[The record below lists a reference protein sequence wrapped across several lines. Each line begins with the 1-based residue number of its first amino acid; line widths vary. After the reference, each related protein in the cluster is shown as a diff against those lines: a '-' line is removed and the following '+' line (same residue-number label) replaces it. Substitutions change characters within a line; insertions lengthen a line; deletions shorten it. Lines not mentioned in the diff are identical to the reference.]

1 MKAKLLIVLVVVV
14 SIVIAGANF
23 ILAQQAEKTATPKPK
38 KATAEKQEIKKI
50 DLNSAT
56 LKELDALPHI
66 GPKTAQAIIDQR
78 PYEKVEDIMKVK
90 GIGKKT
96 FARIKDWIEV
106 KPSKQTEGKSK
117 KEPPPTPAPK
127 K

>member
-14 SIVIAGANF
+14 SIVIAGANV
-23 ILAQQAEKTATPKPK
+23 ILAQQAEKTATPKP
-38 KATAEKQEIKKI
+38 AAEKQAVKKI

-56 LKELDALPHI
+56 LKEIDALPGI

-78 PYEKVEDIMKVK
+78 PYAKVEDIMKVK
-90 GIGKKT
+90 RIGKKT
-96 FARIKDWIEV
+96 FAKIKDLIEV
-106 KPSKQTEGKSK
+106 KPIKQTEEKPK
-117 KEPPPTPAPK
+117 KEPTPTPTPK